1 MKTIGKLRVINGDT
15 ANKLT
20 MKKYHLPVIG
30 HFANKSVEFSSIFEA
45 SAATGIHYSLI
56 FEACIGKIYKAK
68 NVIWEFKKGN
78 HYIKYKAFYINAAT
92 NYKRK
97 VGFNG

>member
-1 MKTIGKLRVINGDT
+1 MKNIGKLRIVNEET
-15 ANKLT
+15 LKKL
-20 MKKYHLPVIG
+20 MHKKYHVPVIG
-30 HFANKSVEFSSIFEA
+30 HFSNKSVEFRNIIEA

-56 FEACIGKIYKAK
+56 FEACIGKIYTAK

-78 HYIKYKAFYINAAT
+78 HYIKYKAFYINAST
-92 NYKRK
+92 SYKRR